1 MLDQADVVSAIEG
14 LAADVVQVAARL
26 EALEGSARQ
35 HCVGLQDVEGV
46 TEDLTAKLQ
55 QVGAGA
61 AGCCCETVPSVL

>member
-1 MLDQADVVSAIEG
+1 MLDQADVVYAIEG
-14 LAADVVQVAARL
+14 LAADVVQGASRL

-35 HCVGLQDVEGV
+35 HDAGLQVVKGA

-61 AGCCCETVPSVL
+61 RVVAAKT